1 MVSVEAG
8 HTSAKPKK
16 TSFLQKKAFPTTVSC
31 RHDQKALE
39 AKMKVRRPQML
50 RLSVAAVSRVFR
62 LRSIAAATGG
72 VPQCKHHGRRLRRRR
87 QPSWPYRCT
96 VF

>member
-8 HTSAKPKK
+8 HTSAKPFYKK
-16 TSFLQKKAFPTTVSC
+16 TTPFPTTVSC

-62 LRSIAAATGG
+62 LRSIAAATAARRSASTRGG
-72 VPQCKHHGRRLRRRR
+72 
-87 QPSWPYRCT
+87 S
-96 VF
+96 